1 MIQGYTG
8 LDLTAVDGEMSPS
21 LLGTST
27 TTNTTTNE
35 CAVSIGMSRRGLVFT
50 SSHTPRFFSGGF
62 NGLAEV

>member
-8 LDLTAVDGEMSPS
+8 LDLVAVDGEMSPS

-27 TTNTTTNE
+27 TTNE
-35 CAVSIGMSRRGLVFT
+35 RAVSIGMSRRGLVFT